1 MVDLWWLTL
10 QEIPSSWVLSVLD
23 TAMDARVESLQ
34 DLPELTITETGLRA
48 RPVFQTR
55 EDVVV

>member
-1 MVDLWWLTL
+1 M
-10 QEIPSSWVLSVLD
+10 LSVLD
-23 TAMDARVESLQ
+23 TAMDARVENLQ

>member
-1 MVDLWWLTL
+1 VVDLWWLTL

-23 TAMDARVESLQ
+23 TAMDARVENLQ

>member
-10 QEIPSSWVLSVLD
+10 PEIPSSWVLSVLD